1 MPGIVKVNS
10 CILLWHIILPK
21 ICVVF
26 PHFTDLKTNP
36 RGSTVENNL
45 PKSAD
50 EWHDQD
56 WLDSGLF
63 SSKQSLFAT
72 MISLDENLAI
82 PYKIVS
88 MRKYR
93 SNSWLTNVILKHNLL
108 FKWKLP
114 MFILITILLFG
125 GVSS

>member
-1 MPGIVKVNS
+1 MYIIMTHNS
-10 CILLWHIILPK
+10 PQNLCDI
-21 ICVVF
+21 F
-26 PHFTDLKTNP
+26 PHVTDLKTNP

-93 SNSWLTNVILKHNLL
+93 SNFLTYKYNSETQSA
-108 FKWKLP
+108 F
-114 MFILITILLFG
+114 
-125 GVSS
+125 